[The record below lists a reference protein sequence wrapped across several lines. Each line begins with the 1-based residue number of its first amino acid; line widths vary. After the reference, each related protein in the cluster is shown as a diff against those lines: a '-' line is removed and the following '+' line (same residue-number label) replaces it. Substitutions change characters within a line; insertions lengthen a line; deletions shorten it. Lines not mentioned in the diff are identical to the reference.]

1 MNVLIIEDEAPA
13 SARLAKM
20 IQGLL
25 PAAQIAG
32 VLTGIAEAEQWF
44 AGHQQPELVFIDIH
58 LADGSAFELLRR
70 VHIAAPL
77 MFTTAYDQHAI
88 EAFKTKSIDYLL
100 KPIRKED
107 LSAALDKLAALR
119 STLNPAPPAIAP
131 PAAATAY
138 KERFVIRIGEQL
150 KTLAASEIAYCYAEH
165 KVVFARCTSGRNYPM
180 DYNLDAL
187 EHLLD
192 RKQFFRINRQYLVS
206 LQAIQEMRA
215 YTKSRIIIRLKPE
228 WKEAPVVSCA
238 QGFDPAAMHLRLA
251 AVAGRHRAIR
261 QSVPSPGCV
270 PF

>member
-13 SARLAKM
+13 STRLGKM
-20 IQGLL
+20 IQSLL
-25 PAAQIAG
+25 PGSHGAG
-32 VLTGIAEAEQWF
+32 VLTGITEAEQWF
-44 AGHQQPELVFIDIH
+44 ATHPQPDLVFIDIH

-77 MFTTAYDQHAI
+77 IFTTAYDQYAI

-100 KPIRKED
+100 KPIRKEE

-119 STLNPAPPAIAP
+119 GTPGAAPLTLAPPAGNA
-131 PAAATAY
+131 AY

-180 DYNLDAL
+180 DHNLDAL

-192 RKQFFRINRQYLVS
+192 RKHFFRINRQYLIS

-215 YTKSRIIIRLKPE
+215 YTKSRIVIRLKPE
-228 WKEAPVVSCA
+228 CKEAPVVSSERSA
-238 QGFDPAAMHLRLA
+238 DFKLWLGGEL
-251 AVAGRHRAIR
+251 
-261 QSVPSPGCV
+261 
-270 PF
+270 